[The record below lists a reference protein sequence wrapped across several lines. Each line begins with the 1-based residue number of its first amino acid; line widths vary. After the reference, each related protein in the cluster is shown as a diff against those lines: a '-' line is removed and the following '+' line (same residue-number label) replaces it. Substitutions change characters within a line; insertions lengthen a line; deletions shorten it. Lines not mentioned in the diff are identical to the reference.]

1 MRTRSEATH
10 GPSGGG
16 DSVAGLRKSEGPTAG
31 PARRRAPLGGEGP
44 STPGSSPGPG
54 PSSSRPPRT
63 GSACQNRRRRGS
75 EAGVRPTRCR
85 APAGGSSGGLV
96 PTSQAPGPPRLF
108 SVPELGRQGLGR
120 PASAGDRSCVPARTL
135 PGHRRSQPERGP
147 GLAGRWLDS
156 LRPVGLGV
164 AGGHPGTPLGSRLS
178 HGKLSPAPQWARR
191 PRVLRAGQDGPQTRA
206 PGAENGAFVDATT
219 SPSQPVPSKSLIP
232 ARSCRPTPGLCGE
245 NEAGPSDPPGGCAG
259 SGGHA
264 VSSWPAPGREP
275 LGGGSVRGLWWGT
288 LWTVGRGLGLRVR
301 VAVLAEGAGEA
312 RRGSARG
319 LPRPPRCP
327 LPTPAGHCSLGRG
340 ALVSSLRGFSSVL
353 LCPRVSRG
361 PR

>member
-120 PASAGDRSCVPARTL
+120 PASAGDRSCAPARTP

-147 GLAGRWLDS
+147 GLVGRWLDS

-164 AGGHPGTPLGSRLS
+164 AGGHPGTPLGVASFSREAQPCS
-178 HGKLSPAPQWARR
+178 PVGTSPAGP
-191 PRVLRAGQDGPQTRA
+191 PCGSGRAAD
-206 PGAENGAFVDATT
+206 PG
-219 SPSQPVPSKSLIP
+219 
-232 ARSCRPTPGLCGE
+232 
-245 NEAGPSDPPGGCAG
+245 PGG
-259 SGGHA
+259 
-264 VSSWPAPGREP
+264 
-275 LGGGSVRGLWWGT
+275 
-288 LWTVGRGLGLRVR
+288 
-301 VAVLAEGAGEA
+301 GE
-312 RRGSARG
+312 RR
-319 LPRPPRCP
+319 
-327 LPTPAGHCSLGRG
+327 
-340 ALVSSLRGFSSVL
+340 
-353 LCPRVSRG
+353 LC
-361 PR
+361 

>member
-1 MRTRSEATH
+1 MGLLAAIRER
-10 GPSGGG
+10 PSG
-16 DSVAGLRKSEGPTAG
+16 S
-31 PARRRAPLGGEGP
+31 
-44 STPGSSPGPG
+44 
-54 PSSSRPPRT
+54 
-63 GSACQNRRRRGS
+63 
-75 EAGVRPTRCR
+75 
-85 APAGGSSGGLV
+85 
-96 PTSQAPGPPRLF
+96 
-108 SVPELGRQGLGR
+108 
-120 PASAGDRSCVPARTL
+120 
-135 PGHRRSQPERGP
+135 H
-147 GLAGRWLDS
+147 
-156 LRPVGLGV
+156 
-164 AGGHPGTPLGSRLS
+164 LS
-178 HGKLSPAPQWARR
+178 HGKLSPASQWARR

-264 VSSWPAPGREP
+264 VSSWPAPVVSHSEGAASVAC
-275 LGGGSVRGLWWGT
+275 GGAT
-288 LWTVGRGLGLRVR
+288 LWTVGLGLGLRVR
-301 VAVLAEGAGEA
+301 VAVLAEGGGEA

>member
-1 MRTRSEATH
+1 MLQGSGKARDPRRSQPGAGH
-10 GPSGGG
+10 PWAGKGPAPQGAARALVPAAPALPARVPPVRIGGG
-16 DSVAGLRKSEGPTAG
+16 
-31 PARRRAPLGGEGP
+31 GG
-44 STPGSSPGPG
+44 
-54 PSSSRPPRT
+54 
-63 GSACQNRRRRGS
+63 RRRGS
-75 EAGVRPTRCR
+75 GRPAAARR
-85 APAGGSSGGLV
+85 PAGGSSGGLV
-96 PTSQAPGPPRLF
+96 PTSQVPGPPRLF

-120 PASAGDRSCVPARTL
+120 PASAGDRSCVPARSP

-245 NEAGPSDPPGGCAG
+245 NEAGPSDPPEGCAG

-264 VSSWPAPGREP
+264 VSSWPAPCREP

-353 LCPRVSRG
+353 LCPHVSRG